1 MGLIWAL
8 FSVGLVS
15 GAQLLLRSAMVE
27 LPPLTDLFTF
37 LNHLLHLRAGTF
49 GLAFGLL
56 GYLLSMVCWYFA
68 LHQLP
73 LAKAYALLSLSYILV
88 WAAAIWLPGW
98 HEPFHWQSLLGV
110 LLIVA
115 GVLTIFWPVKRQ
127 GEPGSLLFGSPG
139 PSRMANLLP
148 PLVVSIHILQTL
160 VNGTDSSIPTGPSSP
175 PQTSNERKTT
185 SVDMPNRWPIMR
197 GSRILPIIIC
207 TTKKSAPTSRH
218 S

>member
-8 FSVGLVS
+8 FSVGLAS

-27 LPPLTDLFTF
+27 LPPLTEIFTF

-49 GLAFGLL
+49 GLTFGLM

-115 GVLTIFWPVKRQ
+115 GVLTVFWPVKR
-127 GEPGSLLFGSPG
+127 L
-139 PSRMANLLP
+139 
-148 PLVVSIHILQTL
+148 T
-160 VNGTDSSIPTGPSSP
+160 
-175 PQTSNERKTT
+175 
-185 SVDMPNRWPIMR
+185 
-197 GSRILPIIIC
+197 
-207 TTKKSAPTSRH
+207 
-218 S
+218 

>member
-1 MGLIWAL
+1 MGLLWAL
-8 FSVGLVS
+8 FSVGLAS

-27 LPPLTDLFTF
+27 LPPLTEIFTF

-49 GLAFGLL
+49 GLAFGLM

-127 GEPGSLLFGSPG
+127 G
-139 PSRMANLLP
+139 
-148 PLVVSIHILQTL
+148 
-160 VNGTDSSIPTGPSSP
+160 
-175 PQTSNERKTT
+175 
-185 SVDMPNRWPIMR
+185 
-197 GSRILPIIIC
+197 
-207 TTKKSAPTSRH
+207 
-218 S
+218 